1 MQLPIT
7 DLRRFVKN
15 CDPSQPLTADHAF
28 YVPLDADARG
38 GDQGCVGRLKRT
50 LDLAGPLEE
59 TCQLFTGFPGAGK
72 TTELHRLRRAL
83 EADPAEATRAIYVDF
98 EQYIDRFSPIT
109 ISDVLR
115 VLAYVLDRE
124 ATIAET
130 KDPDAKP
137 GYLEKLWRF
146 LGQDVQ
152 LKDFGYANMGP
163 ELLFE
168 LRDNPTFRERA
179 REVMSLRFQQFA
191 EEAVATMTQAVVR
204 LRAAALCERVVVLA
218 DSLEKLTPV
227 REEDR
232 RVVESSVEA
241 LFLQHARLLQI
252 PCHVVYTFPFWL
264 GFRTAGLGSAYHQ
277 ETVILP
283 MVKVRTREGEPWE
296 PGLQRLE
303 EIVRRRLDVDRVFG
317 DPARLRPLLE
327 ASGGY
332 PRDLLRLVREVLFQA
347 AAFPVTPVDVERVI
361 AQLAQSYADVVRS
374 TDVPLLDEVERTHA
388 MPLGDHDETQAFG
401 RLLDRW
407 LVLAYRDDRRWYG
420 VHPLVTAAR
429 ARFSHPPPAAGF

>member
-1 MQLPIT
+1 MLPISE
-7 DLRRFVKN
+7 LRRFVKN
-15 CDPSQPLTADHAF
+15 CDPSQPLSADHPF

-50 LDLAGPLEE
+50 LDLAGPSEE

-72 TTELHRLRRAL
+72 TTELHRLQRAL
-83 EADPAEATRAIYVDF
+83 EADPSEPTRAIYVDF
-98 EQYIDRFSPIT
+98 ELYIDRFSPINIT
-109 ISDVLR
+109 DVLR

-124 ATIAET
+124 ACIAESH
-130 KDPDAKP
+130 DPEAKP
-137 GYLEKLWRF
+137 GYLERLWKF
-146 LGQDVQ
+146 LHQDVQ
-152 LKDFGYANMGP
+152 LKEFGYSNFGP

-191 EEAVATMTQAVVR
+191 EEAISTMAQAVVR
-204 LRAAALCERVVVLA
+204 LRQAAYCERVVVLA

-232 RVVESSVEA
+232 RLVESSVEA

-264 GFRTAGLGSAYHQ
+264 GFRTAGLGSAYNQ
-277 ETVILP
+277 EVVILP
-283 MVKVRTREGEPWE
+283 MVKVRTREGAPWE
-296 PGLQRLE
+296 PGIARLG
-303 EIVRRRLDVDRVFG
+303 EIVRRRLDITRVFG
-317 DPARLRPLLE
+317 DEACLRPLLE

-332 PRDLLRLVREVLFQA
+332 PRDLLRLVREVLFQTED
-347 AAFPVTPVDVERVI
+347 FPVAPKDVERVI
-361 AQLAQSYADVVRS
+361 SQLSQSYSEVVRS
-374 TDVPLLDEVERTHA
+374 TDVALLHEVRRTHA
-388 MPLGDHDETQAFG
+388 MPLGDQDQTQAFG

-407 LVLAYRDDRRWYG
+407 LVLAYRDDRRWYD
-420 VHPLVTAAR
+420 VHPLVAGEMLGEL
-429 ARFSHPPPAAGF
+429 PAEGRS

>member
-1 MQLPIT
+1 MQLPI
-7 DLRRFVKN
+7 DELRRFVKH
-15 CDPSQPLTADHAF
+15 CDPSEPLSADHAF

-50 LDLAGPLEE
+50 LDLAGPLEQ

-72 TTELHRLRRAL
+72 TTELMRLQHAL
-83 EADPAEATRAIYVDF
+83 EADRSEATRAVYIDF

-115 VLAYVLDRE
+115 VCAYVLDRE
-124 ATIAET
+124 ATIAES
-130 KDPDAKP
+130 KDPDARP
-137 GYLEKLWRF
+137 GYLERLWHF
-146 LGQDVQ
+146 LRQDVH
-152 LKDFGYANMGP
+152 LKDFGYSNFGP

-191 EEAVATMTQAVVR
+191 EEAVSTMAAAVVR
-204 LRAAALCERVVVLA
+204 LRAAAMCERVVVLA

-232 RVVESSVEA
+232 RLVESSVEA

-252 PCHVVYTFPFWL
+252 PCHVIYTFPFWL

-283 MVKVRTREGEPWE
+283 MVKVRTREGEPWT
-296 PGLQRLE
+296 PGIARLE

-317 DPARLRPLLE
+317 SAERLRPLLE

-332 PRDLLRLVREVLFQA
+332 PRDLLRLLREVLFQA
-347 AAFPVTPVDVERVI
+347 TSFPVTAEDVERVI
-361 AQLAQSYADVVRS
+361 SQLSQSYADVVRS
-374 TDVPLLDEVERTHA
+374 TDIPLLDEVERTNS
-388 MPLGDHDETQAFG
+388 MPLGDNDQTQAFG

-420 VHPLVTAAR
+420 VHPLVAAAR
-429 ARFSHPPPAAGF
+429 DRFLRPPLQELP

>member
-1 MQLPIT
+1 MLPISE
-7 DLRRFVKN
+7 LRRFVKN
-15 CDPSQPLTADHAF
+15 CDPSQPLSADHPF

-38 GDQGCVGRLKRT
+38 GDQGCIGRLKRT
-50 LDLAGPLEE
+50 LDLAGPTDE
-59 TCQLFTGFPGAGK
+59 TCQLFTGFPGSGK
-72 TTELHRLRRAL
+72 TTELHRLKHAL

-98 EQYIDRFSPIT
+98 ELYIDRFSPVNIT
-109 ISDVLR
+109 DVLR

-124 ATIAET
+124 ACIAES

-137 GYLEKLWRF
+137 GYLDRLWKF
-146 LGQDVQ
+146 LQSDVQ
-152 LKDFGYANMGP
+152 LKDFGYSNLGP

-191 EEAVATMTQAVVR
+191 EDAVSTMAQAVVR
-204 LRAAALCERVVVLA
+204 LRKAAYCERVVVLA
-218 DSLEKLTPV
+218 DSLEKLTPL

-264 GFRTAGLGSAYHQ
+264 GFRTAGLGSAYNQ
-277 ETVILP
+277 EAVILP

-296 PGLQRLE
+296 PGLDRLR
-303 EIVRRRLDVDRVFG
+303 EIVGRRLDVGRVFG
-317 DPARLRPLLE
+317 DVARLRPLLE

-332 PRDLLRLVREVLFQA
+332 PRDLLRLVREVLYEPHD
-347 AAFPVTPVDVERVI
+347 FPVAPGSVERVI
-361 AQLAQSYADVVRS
+361 ARLGQSYSEVVRS
-374 TDVPLLDEVERTHA
+374 TDVDLLHQVSRTHT
-388 MPLGDHDETQAFG
+388 MPLGDREQTEAFG

-407 LVLAYRDDRRWYG
+407 LVLAYRDDRRWYD
-420 VHPLVTAAR
+420 VHPLVASEMLGLGVA
-429 ARFSHPPPAAGF
+429 PGK